1 MPAGS
6 GIRFTVWLL
15 TVCVGAALALAAY
28 AATTTIVTRITLT
41 ALVSIVFLAVAFS
54 LAYAISIVN
63 QWQRAIVLRLG
74 KFSSVRG
81 PGLFFITPFA
91 EKVAYVID
99 LRTIAMPF
107 RAEQTM
113 TSDTVPVD
121 VDAVLFWRV
130 TDPQRAALES
140 RNTPTRLLWL
150 PRRRCAM

>member
-28 AATTTIVTRITLT
+28 AATTTIVTGIALA
-41 ALVSIVFLAVAFS
+41 ALVSIVSLAVAFS

-81 PGLFFITPFA
+81 PGLFFITPYA
-91 EKVAYVID
+91 ETVAYIID
-99 LRTIAMPF
+99 LRTIATPF
-107 RAEQTM
+107 AQ
-113 TSDTVPVD
+113 SK
-121 VDAVLFWRV
+121 L
-130 TDPQRAALES
+130 
-140 RNTPTRLLWL
+140 
-150 PRRRCAM
+150 